1 MKQVLGETQTK
12 NKTIK
17 LMCLGYVNDNALLHR
32 HITPLNTLVSEMK
45 QTSHRQKHMCTMA

>member
-1 MKQVLGETQTK
+1 
-12 NKTIK
+12 
-17 LMCLGYVNDNALLHR
+17 MCLGYVNDNALLHR